1 MNFLMLNLHIWLFP
15 WKRFLGLESSQRVW
29 VFSPLDCQQALSFL
43 LRDISFFS
51 LSSSFIYFIA
61 TDSSV
66 FPCFQHQ
73 WLGWSVLLLT
83 PMTLE
88 ATAHFGAVPEA
99 LRSSSYI
106 HPTSLPTPFLDPPTC
121 RRNLQVLCL
130 LGPLC
135 LRSYLSWDVF
145 DSFLLNFCSPVAPD
159 LDIPDSLSDL
169 FTLWPSSPYDP
180 MTYFFGK

>member
-1 MNFLMLNLHIWLFP
+1 M
-15 WKRFLGLESSQRVW
+15 
-29 VFSPLDCQQALSFL
+29 
-43 LRDISFFS
+43 
-51 LSSSFIYFIA
+51 
-61 TDSSV
+61 

-73 WLGWSVLLLT
+73 WLGWSVLPLT
-83 PMTLE
+83 TMTLE
-88 ATAHFGAVPEA
+88 AAARFGAVPEA
-99 LRSSSYI
+99 LRSSNYI

-180 MTYFFGK
+180 MTYFFGNNKTDPHCLSSALILAHLPQHQSFFLLYPLRSYFPLLLQCHQLLCSAWNSVLWFI